1 MSLKKWEKHLL
12 GLHRTK
18 CGLGMA
24 KSQRSKR
31 RLISVRMQSSKT
43 CGPLFGLISNL
54 MMILPAM
61 TGPKLWTMAQSVAT
75 GFKSQQ
81 FSPGKKCSWIALL
94 YDTLLGSVTTR
105 ANREIERIRYV
116 ICNNEQ
122 NFLDQHHPSY
132 TYISCLMLLA
142 ICFKKLHAGEWWHSQ
157 KCLVSETL
165 SSQIHK
171 IVS

>member
-43 CGPLFGLISNL
+43 C
-54 MMILPAM
+54 
-61 TGPKLWTMAQSVAT
+61 GPKLWTMAQSVAT

-105 ANREIERIRYV
+105 ANREIERITYV